1 MPTAAE
7 PRAPQQTRALERRE
21 ALLRAA
27 ARVFAERGYGAGM
40 DQIARA
46 AQTSK
51 GGLYFHFPTKEA
63 LLSAV
68 VARAGGLLRRRVQA
82 AMDAAGGDPVERAD
96 AALAALFE
104 ALAGRRALARLLDEA
119 VTAGPQIRAQAAEI
133 EESFVALLRPELERA
148 LALGRVAPLDAELT
162 ARAWVAM
169 AKGLIGVWAGGRA
182 AVPAARLHAELRR
195 LALRSAGIA
204 EPTSAST
211 STKETS

>member
-1 MPTAAE
+1 MPTVAE

-119 VTAGPQIRAQAAEI
+119 VTAGP
-133 EESFVALLRPELERA
+133 
-148 LALGRVAPLDAELT
+148 
-162 ARAWVAM
+162 
-169 AKGLIGVWAGGRA
+169 
-182 AVPAARLHAELRR
+182 
-195 LALRSAGIA
+195 RSARRR
-204 EPTSAST
+204 PRSRRAS
-211 STKETS
+211 SRCCGRSWSGRSRWAASRRSMPSSPRGPGWRWRRA